1 MIRIHIDDSD
11 IRDGLRRLKERS
23 SNLRPVM
30 TQIAGDMA
38 DAVEQNF
45 ESEGRPKWKP
55 LHPST
60 IKQRQKKGKWPGKIL
75 QVTGRLAASVSQ
87 KSTANRAIVGTNVAY
102 AGKMQQD
109 RPFLNL
115 APPDLIQIQNTIRKH
130 LTQE

>member
-1 MIRIHIDDSD
+1 MIRINIDDSG
-11 IRDGLRRLKERS
+11 IRDGLRRLRERS

-55 LHPST
+55 LKDST

-75 QVTGRLAASVSQ
+75 QVTGRLAASVST
-87 KSTANRAIVGTNVAY
+87 KATSNRAIVGTNVAY
-102 AGKMQQD
+102 AGKMQQE

-115 APPDLIQIQNTIRKH
+115 TQPDLIQIQNTIRQH
-130 LTQE
+130 LLP